1 MAAGKLTAKRPS
13 KARSRRG
20 AIGERRCNGAMGK
33 TEEGS
38 AAEQVGADQSIIPDR
53 RWVVPRCDQWL
64 AFGDRELRM
73 DEKLQAQAT
82 PYRH

>member
-1 MAAGKLTAKRPS
+1 
-13 KARSRRG
+13 
-20 AIGERRCNGAMGK
+20 MGK